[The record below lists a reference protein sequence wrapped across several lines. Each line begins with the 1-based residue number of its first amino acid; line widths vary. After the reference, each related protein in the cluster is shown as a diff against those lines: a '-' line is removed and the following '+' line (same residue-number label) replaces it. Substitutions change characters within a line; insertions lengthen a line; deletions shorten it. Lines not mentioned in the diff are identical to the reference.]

1 MIRAELHAHTAD
13 DPSDRVPFTAQD
25 LIVRAGALGY
35 GAIAIT
41 LHDAV
46 FDPAP
51 LAAFARQHG
60 VRLLPGV
67 ERTVQRAHVLLINF
81 PAAAAMA
88 VHRLEDIAALKAA
101 HPHGLVVAP
110 HPCYPIAS
118 ALGRRRLDAFAPLW
132 DAIEVNA
139 LHVRALDWNR
149 AAIAWAEANG
159 RPLVGNGDVHRLIQL
174 GLTWSEVDVDLP
186 AEMPDADA
194 ANAICE
200 AIRAGRSPCTTP
212 RSTRRRWARSHGST
226 ASASCPASSARSS
239 GRTSC

>member
-13 DPSDRVPFTAQD
+13 DPDDRVPFTAQD

-46 FDPAP
+46 CEPAP
-51 LAAFARQHG
+51 LSAFARQHG

-67 ERTVQRAHVLLINF
+67 ERTIERAHVLLINF
-81 PAAAAMA
+81 PSAAAMA
-88 VHRLEDIAALKAA
+88 VNRLEDIAALKAA

-110 HPCYPIAS
+110 HPCYPIGS
-118 ALGRRRLDAFAPLW
+118 ALGRRRLDAHAPLW

-139 LHVRALDWNR
+139 LHVRGVDWNR
-149 AAIAWAEANG
+149 AAIAWATAHG
-159 RPLVGNGDVHRLIQL
+159 RPLVGNGDVHRLVQL

-186 AEMPDADA
+186 AGMSDTEA

-200 AIRAGRSPCTTP
+200 AIRAGRVRVVGAPLSPWKAAWIFAQMEFGGL
-212 RSTRRRWARSHGST
+212 RSRLRRLARRLGL
-226 ASASCPASSARSS
+226 
-239 GRTSC
+239 

>member
-13 DPSDRVPFTAQD
+13 DPEDRVPFTAQD

-60 VRLLPGV
+60 VRLLRGV
-67 ERTVQRAHVLLINF
+67 ERTVERAHVLLINF

-88 VHRLEDIAALKAA
+88 VNRLEDLARLKAA
-101 HPHGLVVAP
+101 HPNGLVVAP
-110 HPCYPIAS
+110 HPCYPIGS

-132 DAIEVNA
+132 DAVEVNA
-139 LHVRALDWNR
+139 MYVRGVDWNR
-149 AAIAWAEANG
+149 AAIAWAAAHG
-159 RPLVGNGDVHRLIQL
+159 RPLVGNGDVHRLTQL
-174 GLTWSEVDVDLP
+174 GLTWSEVDVDVP
-186 AEMPDADA
+186 ADMPDTEAADA
-194 ANAICE
+194 ICA
-200 AIRAGRSPCTTP
+200 AIRAGRVRVAGSALAPW
-212 RSTRRRWARSHGST
+212 RAASIFAQMELGGLRGRLRRLARRLGL
-226 ASASCPASSARSS
+226 
-239 GRTSC
+239 

>member
-13 DPSDRVPFTAQD
+13 DPSDRVPFTARD

-41 LHDAV
+41 LHDAA

-51 LAAFARQHG
+51 LSGFARQHG
-60 VRLLPGV
+60 VRLLPGI
-67 ERTVQRAHVLLINF
+67 ERTVERAHVLLINF

-88 VHRLEDIAALKAA
+88 VNRLEDVAALKAA

-110 HPCYPIAS
+110 HPCYPIGS

-139 LHVRALDWNR
+139 LHVRGVDWNR
-149 AAIAWAEANG
+149 AAIAWAAAHG
-159 RPLVGNGDVHRLIQL
+159 RPLVGNGDVHRLTQL
-174 GLTWSEVDVDLP
+174 ALTWSEVDVDVP
-186 AEMPDADA
+186 VEMSDTEA
-194 ANAICE
+194 ANALCA
-200 AIRAGRSPCTTP
+200 AIRAGRVRVVGAPLSPW
-212 RSTRRRWARSHGST
+212 RAASIFAQMEWGGLRGRLRRLARRLGL
-226 ASASCPASSARSS
+226 
-239 GRTSC
+239 